1 MAMRDRPRES
11 SSEAD
16 SGGGRLSRRD
26 LIKRGGG
33 AAGAVAA
40 LQGGLLVVPGLAE
53 AKTPQAPVEP
63 LTAAA
68 PQAEAPHY
76 FTAAQAATVDAFVER
91 LIPAD
96 ENGPGASAALVW
108 RYIDWLMTTSVNE
121 RYGPNNQTQTLQEAY
136 TAGLAA
142 LDAYATSSQ
151 GGVFTSLSPTAQ
163 DAVLT
168 AMAANTATGFTP
180 SSKVFFTLVHQHA
193 LEGMFGDPY
202 YHGNANVVGWKLI
215 GFPGVN
221 LIIPSKD
228 QAIGVSVAPAHKSV
242 VAYKFFGK
250 DLKGMMR

>member
-1 MAMRDRPRES
+1 MEMRDPVRES

-16 SGGGRLSRRD
+16 TGAGRLSRRD
-26 LIKRGGG
+26 LIKRSGG
-33 AAGAVAA
+33 AVGAVAA
-40 LQGGLLVVPGLAE
+40 LQGGLLAAPPFAD
-53 AKTPQAPVEP
+53 AKTPHSPKVP
-63 LTAAA
+63 LATPPPAA
-68 PQAEAPHY
+68 PQAPHY

-96 ENGPGASAALVW
+96 QNGPGASAAMVW

-142 LDAYATSSQ
+142 LDAYSTSSQ

-180 SSKVFFTLVHQHA
+180 SSKVFFNLVRQHA

-202 YHGNANVVGWKLI
+202 YHGNANFAGWSLL
-215 GFPGVN
+215 GFP
-221 LIIPSKD
+221 
-228 QAIGVSVAPAHKSV
+228 A
-242 VAYKFFGK
+242 
-250 DLKGMMR
+250 